1 MLRPALA
8 SDIAGIQ
15 RVRHSVRENRLVSVV
30 IADEEVR
37 EALERTGRGWVVES
51 DGDVV
56 AFAIGN

>member
-1 MLRPALA
+1 
-8 SDIAGIQ
+8 
-15 RVRHSVRENRLVSVV
+15 VRENRLVSVV